1 MRGRPL
7 PHAVIVAIVVIV
19 VATAGCPAPPT
30 SAPPDAGPVDDAIP
44 ACAPLGSGDL
54 VLTGVEAEPGF
65 DDVVRAVD
73 VATLPPTLSL
83 AQASAFERLLIGYLL
98 EGQAIDD
105 TANTVDVGAAAA
117 LGPAGLTVLAAIT
130 PTNDVDVTI
139 LRRGLHRFYGCDRAY
154 PTTLPEFIAGVH
166 DWRADPQQTITS
178 TVKGLR
184 RRISRNGETGVFVAE
199 TLNDDDSVRETEI
212 ILTDR
217 RRDGALDFLE
227 YDAGGILRGAS
238 RFAAAGGGQTTGPAP
253 FACIACHG
261 TDVVSPAPP

>member
-1 MRGRPL
+1 MRL
-7 PHAVIVAIVVIV
+7 PALPAVMVV
-19 VATAGCPAPPT
+19 VAAAGCPAPSASPT
-30 SAPPDAGPVDDAIP
+30 SDAGVDVDAIA
-44 ACAPLGSGDL
+44 ACSPLDSGDL

-73 VATLPPTLSL
+73 VATLPPTLPL
-83 AQASAFERLLIGYLL
+83 ARASAFERLLVAYLL

-105 TANTVDVGAAAA
+105 ANDAVDVAAAA
-117 LGPAGLTVLAAIT
+117 ELGPMGLTVLAAID
-130 PTNDVDVTI
+130 PTGDIDVTI
-139 LRRGLHRFYGCDRAY
+139 LRRGLHRFYGCDRAF
-154 PTTLPEFIAGVH
+154 PTTLAGFIADVH
-166 DWRADPQQTITS
+166 DWRADPQQTAPS
-178 TVKGLR
+178 TVKSLR
-184 RRISRNGETGVFVAE
+184 RRIFRNGAAGVFVAE

-212 ILTDR
+212 ILTDA

>member
-1 MRGRPL
+1 MRGHPL
-7 PHAVIVAIVVIV
+7 PHALLVVAIVVV
-19 VATAGCPAPPT
+19 TAACPAPSASPT
-30 SAPPDAGPVDDAIP
+30 PDAGVDIDAIA

-54 VLTGVEAEPGF
+54 VLAGVEAEPGF

-73 VATLPPTLSL
+73 VATLPPTLPL
-83 AQASAFERLLIGYLL
+83 ARASAFERLLIAYLL
-98 EGQAIDD
+98 EGRAMDE
-105 TANTVDVGAAAA
+105 ANDTVDVAAAAA
-117 LGPAGLTVLAAIT
+117 LGPLGLTVVAAIDAT
-130 PTNDVDVTI
+130 GDVDVST
-139 LRRGLHRFYGCDRAY
+139 LRRGLHRFYGCSRAF
-154 PTTLPEFIAGVH
+154 PTTLAGFIADMH
-166 DWRADPQQTITS
+166 DWRADPQQTTPS
-178 TVKGLR
+178 TVKNLR
-184 RRISRNGETGVFVAE
+184 RRIFRNGAAGVFVAE

-212 ILTDR
+212 ILTDA